1 LVGSVTRPLKE
12 LRVSEDNTQKGEK
25 TVTFEISIED
35 LKFYNSDIEFVA
47 EPGQFDVYIGA
58 SSDAE
63 KVSFEL
69 NK

>member
-1 LVGSVTRPLKE
+1 
-12 LRVSEDNTQKGEK
+12 
-25 TVTFEISIED
+25 

-47 EPGQFDVYIGA
+47 EPGQFDVYIG

-63 KVSFEL
+63 KKVSFEL

>member
-1 LVGSVTRPLKE
+1 LK
-12 LRVSEDNTQKGEK
+12 
-25 TVTFEISIED
+25 FIED
-35 LKFYNSDIEFVA
+35 LKFYNSDLEFVA

-58 SSDAE
+58 SSDADK